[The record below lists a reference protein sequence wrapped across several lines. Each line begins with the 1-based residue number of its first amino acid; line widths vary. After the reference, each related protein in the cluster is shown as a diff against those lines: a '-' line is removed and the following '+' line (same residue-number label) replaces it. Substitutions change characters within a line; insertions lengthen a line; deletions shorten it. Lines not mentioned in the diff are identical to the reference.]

1 MEQASSE
8 CECGHWAL
16 EHDYDYTNDSFGKCE
31 SCDCKK
37 FTKKVD
43 PNLGPYDHVPT

>member
-16 EHDYDYTNDSFGKCE
+16 DHDYDHANDCSVKCDA
-31 SCDCKK
+31 CDCKK

-43 PNLGPYDHVPT
+43 QSLGPYDHVPT